1 MTIKVPNL
9 AGSTSEFKIGDLISS
24 IINFI
29 VIALVVFV
37 AYKAAFEIWYCRRQ
51 NQGRKEIRL
60 SLYLVSLGLEHDP
73 ATYSGIS
80 INRQLSFRFHTGTD
94 I

>member
-9 AGSTSEFKIGDLISS
+9 AGSASEFKIGDLISN

-37 AYKAAFEIWYCRRQ
+37 AYK
-51 NQGRKEIRL
+51 
-60 SLYLVSLGLEHDP
+60 
-73 ATYSGIS
+73 
-80 INRQLSFRFHTGTD
+80 QLSRYGIVEDKTKGDKTKEEKK
-94 I
+94 